1 MSKPRVLFLAHLL
14 PWPLE
19 GGGQIKS
26 YHVLRQLAQAYDI
39 KLLALIRKPEE
50 AHNAEP
56 LRQFCALGIETI
68 PLRRTKLTNLMAA
81 GSAVLTG
88 RSFIV
93 SRDHTPALQ
102 AAVERELATGSYT
115 ALHVDHLQMAAFV
128 PPQTPG
134 IRVILDQHNVEYRI
148 PQRIAQ
154 TAKNP
159 AIRLYGAG
167 EWKRLRRFE
176 QAALRRA
183 DLTLAVSDEDR
194 QALQDLA
201 GAELGR
207 IETLS
212 IGVDTDY
219 FSASP
224 RTMHSKTLVSIGTMY
239 WPPNI
244 DAISWFCREI
254 LPKIREREPEAK
266 LMVVGARPTAEI
278 LALAEAPAVTV
289 TGSVPDV
296 RPYGTDCGAFIVPL
310 RSGSGMRV
318 KILNAL
324 AMGLP
329 TVSTTIG
336 AEGIE
341 VTDGED
347 ILLADTAEDFAAA
360 TLRLLSEPVL
370 AARLAENGRKLMEER
385 YGWDAIGAQ
394 LRQYYAEALAS

>member
-1 MSKPRVLFLAHLL
+1 VSKPRILFLAHLL

-26 YHVLRQLAQAYDI
+26 YHVLRQLAQSYDI

-50 AHNAEP
+50 AQNAEP

-68 PLRRTKLTNLMAA
+68 PLRRTKVTNLLAA

-102 AAVERELATGSYT
+102 AAVERELATGSYR
-115 ALHVDHLQMAAFV
+115 ALHIDHLQMAAFV
-128 PPQTPG
+128 PAKTPG

-176 QAALRRA
+176 QSALRRA

-207 IETLS
+207 MKTLS

-219 FSASP
+219 FSASS
-224 RTMHSKTLVSIGTMY
+224 RTTHSKTLVSIGTMY

-278 LALAEAPAVTV
+278 LALADAPAVTV

-341 VTDGED
+341 VTDGEN

-360 TLRLLSEPVL
+360 TLRLLSEPDL

>member
-1 MSKPRVLFLAHLL
+1 MSKPRILFLAHLL

-26 YHVLRQLAQAYDI
+26 YHTLRQLSLAYDI

-50 AHNAEP
+50 AQNAEP
-56 LRQFCALGIETI
+56 LRPYCALGIETI
-68 PLRRTKLTNLMAA
+68 PLRRTKLTNLLAA
-81 GSAVLTG
+81 GSALLTG

-93 SRDHTPALQ
+93 SRDHTPEMQQ
-102 AAVERELATGSYT
+102 AIERELATGSYQ

-128 PPQTPG
+128 PTQTPG
-134 IRVILDQHNVEYRI
+134 ICVILDQHNVEYRI
-148 PQRIAQ
+148 PKRIAQ

-183 DLTLAVSDEDR
+183 NLTLAVSDEDR
-194 QALQDLA
+194 KVLQDLV
-201 GAELGR
+201 GSELGR
-207 IETLS
+207 IRTLS

-224 RTMHSKTLVSIGTMY
+224 RSPRSKTLVSIGTMY

-244 DAISWFCREI
+244 DALSWFCREI
-254 LPKIREREPEAK
+254 LPKIRERESEAK
-266 LMVVGARPTAEI
+266 LIVVGARPTAEV
-278 LALAEAPAVTV
+278 LALAESPAVTV

-341 VTDGED
+341 VTDGKD

-360 TLRLLSEPVL
+360 TLRLLS
-370 AARLAENGRKLMEER
+370 
-385 YGWDAIGAQ
+385 
-394 LRQYYAEALAS
+394 